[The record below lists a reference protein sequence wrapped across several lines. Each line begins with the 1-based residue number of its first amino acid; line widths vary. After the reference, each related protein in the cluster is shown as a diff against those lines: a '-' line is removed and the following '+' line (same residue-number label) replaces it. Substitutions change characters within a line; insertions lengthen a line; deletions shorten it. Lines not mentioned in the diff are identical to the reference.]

1 MARTKRSDIREA
13 ASPKS
18 TGKKSAESVA
28 DIRTN
33 GNGAVQ
39 MPKNGSSRDGASVA
53 RRAGPRVG
61 EESLYRALIEHSFDL
76 MFLFG
81 PAGTIEFAS
90 PSCNTIL
97 GYSPEE
103 LVGRDAM
110 ELVHPDDAAFA
121 GRELAE
127 LISMPGAVHPRMEL
141 RIRAKDG
148 SWRWIEGLGKNQ
160 IENPDIGA
168 VVVNARDITDR
179 KRAELERASAE
190 DILRREQ
197 QENEIIFHSAP
208 YMVWYKDTHNRIL
221 RANRAA
227 AQAVGMDIKE
237 IEGLSEY
244 DLFPSEAVR
253 YHQDDLE
260 VIRTGEP
267 KLVIN
272 EPFRLPSGEVRVLR
286 THKVPYR
293 DPEGKIIGVVVF
305 STDIT
310 ERQRAEE
317 AMRRSEMNY
326 RSLVQNAPYG
336 ICRAD
341 ERGRLFNVNPALTEM
356 LGYESEEEILAA
368 NLDEEIFR
376 DADARTMIIK
386 DRGEIFDGA
395 EATWHRLDGTSIH
408 VRLSG
413 RPVRDP
419 EWPSTCYELIAE
431 NITEQ
436 WALEKQFRQAQKME
450 AVGRLA
456 GGVAHDFNNLL
467 TVIKGH
473 AELLLDRT
481 KGDEWFQRKA
491 EQIEKAANRAA
502 TLTRQLLAFSRMQV
516 LQSKVFDLC
525 EIVADMGKML
535 PRLIGENIE
544 LQIVAK
550 TRGGQV
556 KADPGQMEQV
566 ILNLAVNA
574 RDAMPQGGKLRIETS
589 DVELDEVFAR
599 MHPPIEPGQY
609 VSLVVSDTGVGM
621 APETQAH
628 IFEPFFTTKEVGK
641 GTGLGLAT
649 VYGVIKQSGGYIWV
663 TSAPGKGATFQIY
676 LPLVQER
683 QEPAPVP
690 TVHEDVPF
698 GTETILIAEDEKEV
712 REIAREFLVLSGY
725 TVLEARDGEEA
736 LKIAASH
743 AGPIHVLI
751 TDMIMPA
758 IGGRELA
765 ERISQS
771 RPETKII
778 YMSGYAE
785 YGGEGKTG
793 VEEGGILLTKPFTR
807 MGIVRMVNDILR
819 ANVRQQETVNDVAA
833 LRDDSQLVC
842 NSARYSPKGLTAA
855 GNSANLFRLAFE
867 PWARATR
874 LNATARTSS
883 PPSSSRRRTVLAEV

>member
-1 MARTKRSDIREA
+1 MARTKVSDILEA
-13 ASPKS
+13 ATSKS
-18 TGKKSAESVA
+18 TGKKSGESSRA
-28 DIRTN
+28 N
-33 GNGAVQ
+33 GNGGAALS
-39 MPKNGSSRDGASVA
+39 KDGASRLVA
-53 RRAGPRVG
+53 SVPRRVVSRAGD
-61 EESLYRALIEHSFDL
+61 ESLYRALIEHSFDL

-81 PAGTIEFAS
+81 PTGTIDFAS
-90 PSCNTIL
+90 PSCSTIL
-97 GYSPEE
+97 GYAPEE
-103 LVGRDAM
+103 LVGREAM
-110 ELVHPDDAAFA
+110 ELVHPDDAVFA
-121 GRELAE
+121 GNELAS
-127 LISMPGAVHPRMEL
+127 LMSMPGAVHQRMEL

-179 KRAELERASAE
+179 KRSDLERAKAE

-208 YMVWYKDTHNRIL
+208 YMVWYKDAHNRIL

-227 AQAVGMDIKE
+227 AQSVGMDIKE

-267 KLVIN
+267 KLVVN

-286 THKVPYR
+286 THRVPYR
-293 DPEGKIIGVVVF
+293 DPDGKIIGVVVF

-356 LGYESEEEILAA
+356 LGYDSEEGLLAA

-376 DADARTMIIK
+376 DADARETIIK

-395 EATWHRLDGTSIH
+395 EATWHRRDGTAIH

-431 NITEQ
+431 NVTEQ

-516 LQSKVFDLC
+516 LQTKVFDLC

-544 LQIVAK
+544 LEIVAK

-589 DVELDEVFAR
+589 DIELDEVFAR
-599 MHPPIEPGQY
+599 MHPPIEPGHY

-649 VYGVIKQSGGYIWV
+649 VYGVVKQSGGYIWV
-663 TSAPGKGATFQIY
+663 TSEPGKGATFQIY
-676 LPLVQER
+676 LPQVQER
-683 QEPAPVP
+683 PEPAPVP
-690 TVHEDVPF
+690 AVHEDVPL

-736 LKIAASH
+736 LNIAANH

-758 IGGRELA
+758 VGGRELA

-819 ANVRQQETVNDVAA
+819 ANVI
-833 LRDDSQLVC
+833 
-842 NSARYSPKGLTAA
+842 K
-855 GNSANLFRLAFE
+855 
-867 PWARATR
+867 
-874 LNATARTSS
+874 
-883 PPSSSRRRTVLAEV
+883 

>member
-1 MARTKRSDIREA
+1 
-13 ASPKS
+13 
-18 TGKKSAESVA
+18 
-28 DIRTN
+28 
-33 GNGAVQ
+33 
-39 MPKNGSSRDGASVA
+39 
-53 RRAGPRVG
+53 
-61 EESLYRALIEHSFDL
+61 
-76 MFLFG
+76 
-81 PAGTIEFAS
+81 
-90 PSCNTIL
+90 
-97 GYSPEE
+97 
-103 LVGRDAM
+103 
-110 ELVHPDDAAFA
+110 
-121 GRELAE
+121 
-127 LISMPGAVHPRMEL
+127 
-141 RIRAKDG
+141 
-148 SWRWIEGLGKNQ
+148 
-160 IENPDIGA
+160 
-168 VVVNARDITDR
+168 
-179 KRAELERASAE
+179 
-190 DILRREQ
+190 
-197 QENEIIFHSAP
+197 
-208 YMVWYKDTHNRIL
+208 
-221 RANRAA
+221 
-227 AQAVGMDIKE
+227 
-237 IEGLSEY
+237 
-244 DLFPSEAVR
+244 
-253 YHQDDLE
+253 
-260 VIRTGEP
+260 
-267 KLVIN
+267 
-272 EPFRLPSGEVRVLR
+272 
-286 THKVPYR
+286 
-293 DPEGKIIGVVVF
+293 
-305 STDIT
+305 
-310 ERQRAEE
+310 
-317 AMRRSEMNY
+317 
-326 RSLVQNAPYG
+326 
-336 ICRAD
+336 
-341 ERGRLFNVNPALTEM
+341 
-356 LGYESEEEILAA
+356 
-368 NLDEEIFR
+368 
-376 DADARTMIIK
+376 
-386 DRGEIFDGA
+386 
-395 EATWHRLDGTSIH
+395 

-431 NITEQ
+431 NVTEQ

-481 KGDEWFQRKA
+481 KNDEWFQRKA

-516 LQSKVFDLC
+516 LQSKDFDLC

-544 LQIVAK
+544 LEIVAK

-574 RDAMPQGGKLRIETS
+574 RDAMPHGGKLRIETS

-599 MHPPIEPGQY
+599 MHPPIEPGLY

-663 TSAPGKGATFQIY
+663 TSEPGKGATFQIY

-758 IGGRELA
+758 VGGRELA
-765 ERISQS
+765 ERISES
-771 RPETKII
+771 RPETRII

-819 ANVRQQETVNDVAA
+819 ANVRQ
-833 LRDDSQLVC
+833 
-842 NSARYSPKGLTAA
+842 
-855 GNSANLFRLAFE
+855 
-867 PWARATR
+867 
-874 LNATARTSS
+874 
-883 PPSSSRRRTVLAEV
+883 

>member
-1 MARTKRSDIREA
+1 VSFLCISYVGHATKIAVVLWGTSMSRSKVSDIPEA
-13 ASPKS
+13 GSLGASSQGRKPS
-18 TGKKSAESVA
+18 LS
-28 DIRTN
+28 N
-33 GNGAVQ
+33 GNGGARA
-39 MPKNGSSRDGASVA
+39 KDG
-53 RRAGPRVG
+53 RPYRAAD
-61 EESLYRALIEHSFDL
+61 ESFYRALIENSFDL

-81 PAGTIEFAS
+81 ADGAIEFAS
-90 PSCNTIL
+90 PSCTHIL
-97 GYSPEE
+97 GYTPEE
-103 LVGRDAM
+103 LIGRGYLD
-110 ELVHPDDAAFA
+110 LVHPDDSAAALEGFA
-121 GRELAE
+121 ILVKEGG
-127 LISMPGAVHPRMEL
+127 SGQNMEL

-148 SWRWIEGLGKNQ
+148 SWHWIEGLGTNLM
-160 IENPDIGA
+160 ENPAVGA
-168 VVVNARDITDR
+168 LVVNARDVTDR
-179 KRAELERASAE
+179 KRADLERAQAE
-190 DILRREQ
+190 DILRQEQ

-208 YMVWYKDTHNRIL
+208 YMVWYKDASNRIL
-221 RANRAA
+221 RANRSA
-227 AQAVGMDIKE
+227 AQSVGLDVKE
-237 IEGLSEY
+237 VEGRSLY

-260 VIRTGEP
+260 VIRTGQP
-267 KLVIN
+267 KLGIT
-272 EPFRLPSGEVRVLR
+272 EPFRLPSGEVRVVR

-293 DPEGKIIGVVVF
+293 DPDGKIIGVVAF
-305 STDIT
+305 MTDIT

-317 AMRRSEMNY
+317 AMRRSEVNY

-336 ICRAD
+336 ICRTD
-341 ERGRLFNVNPALTEM
+341 EHGQLFNVNPALVEM
-356 LGYESEEEILAA
+356 LGYGSEEALLSV
-368 NLDEEIFR
+368 NM
-376 DADARTMIIK
+376 DADIFHAVDARAAIIK
-386 DRGEIFDGA
+386 DRGEIFDGI
-395 EATWHRLDGTSIH
+395 EVTWHRLDGTIIH

-431 NITEQ
+431 NVTEQ

-481 KGDEWFQRKA
+481 KNDEWFQKKA
-491 EQIEKAANRAA
+491 EQIEKAADRAA

-516 LQSKVFDLC
+516 LQAKVFDLC

-544 LQIVAK
+544 LSIVAK
-550 TRGGQV
+550 TRSGQV

-574 RDAMPQGGKLRIETS
+574 RDAMPDGGKLRIETS

-599 MHPPIEPGQY
+599 HHPPLEPGHY
-609 VSLVVSDTGVGM
+609 VCLTVSDTGTGM

-663 TSAPGKGATFQIY
+663 SSEQGRGSTFQVY
-676 LPLVQER
+676 LPQVQ
-683 QEPAPVP
+683 QEPLPVP
-690 TVHEDVPF
+690 LPAIREEVPF
-698 GTETILIAEDEKEV
+698 GTETVLIAEDEKEV
-712 REIAREFLVLSGY
+712 REIAREFLCLSGY
-725 TVLEARDGEEA
+725 TVLEARDGAEA
-736 LKIAASH
+736 LKIAAAH

-751 TDMIMPA
+751 TDMIMPTV
-758 IGGRELA
+758 GGRELA
-765 ERISQS
+765 ERISEA

-785 YGGEGKTG
+785 YSAEAKNG
-793 VEEGGILLTKPFTR
+793 EEGPGILLTKPFTR
-807 MGIVRMVNDILR
+807 MGIVRAVNEILR
-819 ANVRQQETVNDVAA
+819 A
-833 LRDDSQLVC
+833 
-842 NSARYSPKGLTAA
+842 Y
-855 GNSANLFRLAFE
+855 
-867 PWARATR
+867 
-874 LNATARTSS
+874 
-883 PPSSSRRRTVLAEV
+883 PPN